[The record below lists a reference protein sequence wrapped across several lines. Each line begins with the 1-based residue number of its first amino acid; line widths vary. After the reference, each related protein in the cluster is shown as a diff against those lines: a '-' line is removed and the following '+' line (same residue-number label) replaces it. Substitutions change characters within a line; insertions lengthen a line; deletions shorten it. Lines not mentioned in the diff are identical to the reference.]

1 MATSYSYYKE
11 EVSNFLKGRF
21 DKTAKVLD
29 VGAGEGTYYKYLGD
43 YFENM
48 EAVEVFKPN
57 IDKYGLRN
65 MYKAVWNCD
74 IKDFEYSF
82 YDIIIFGDVIEHLDV
97 NDAQKVLKYA
107 YDRCKEMIIAIPY
120 ELEQGICENNE
131 YEIHKQPDLTVK
143 IMKERYPYLRCLY
156 RNDEYGY
163 YVKDDTNDEEKTV
176 IETVNTNDI
185 KVSVVIPVYN
195 QEELVIKC
203 LDSIP
208 KRDDIEII
216 CVNDGSID
224 NTLVNLK
231 EYKKNIYDK
240 LKIITYKKNKGV
252 SYARNQG
259 LEASKGEYVI
269 FIDSDD
275 YLYPDAF
282 NDIID
287 TYLKSQDVI
296 YYAMENNYDKVWYVN
311 SENLTIRVGMFKF
324 IRKEFIGDLRFEVGK
339 QYAEDRDFTLELLDM
354 KPNICYT
361 DIVMYHYNYPRSGS
375 LSALGENR
383 K

>member
-74 IKDFEYSF
+74 IRDFEYNF

-107 YDRCKEMIIAIPY
+107 YDRCEELIVAIPY

-156 RNDEYGY
+156 RNNEYGY

-176 IETVNTNDI
+176 IETVNTNNI
-185 KVSVVIPVYN
+185 KVSVIIPIYN
-195 QEELVIKC
+195 QEKLVIKC

-216 CVNDGSID
+216 CVNDASID

-269 FIDSDD
+269 FVDSDD

-282 NDIID
+282 NAIID
-287 TYLKSQDVI
+287 TYLKGQDVI

-339 QYAEDRDFTLELLDM
+339 QYAEDRDFTLKLLDM

>member
-11 EVSNFLKGRF
+11 DVSNYLREKF
-21 DKTAKVLD
+21 DRDATVLD

-43 YFENM
+43 YFKNM

-74 IKDFEYSF
+74 IKDFEYNF

-97 NDAQKVLKYA
+97 EEAQKVLKYA
-107 YDRCKEMIIAIPY
+107 YDRCKEMVVAIPY

-131 YEIHKQPDLTVK
+131 YEIHKQPDLTVE
-143 IMKERYPYLRCLY
+143 IMKERYPYLKCLY
-156 RNDEYGY
+156 RNSEYGY
-163 YVKDDTNDEEKTV
+163 YVKDDTDGEEESIIEITDE
-176 IETVNTNDI
+176 NTI

-195 QEELVIKC
+195 QEELVINC
-203 LDSIP
+203 LESIP

-224 NTLVNLK
+224 NTLTSLK
-231 EYKKNIYDK
+231 EYKKNVYNK
-240 LKIITYKKNKGV
+240 LNIITYKKNKGV
-252 SYARNQG
+252 SYARNKG
-259 LEASKGEYVI
+259 LEAAKGEYILFV
-269 FIDSDD
+269 DSDD

-282 NDIID
+282 NILMNK
-287 TYLKSQDVI
+287 YLKGQDMI

-311 SENLTIRVGMFKF
+311 NDTVSIRVGMFKF

-339 QYAEDRDFTLELLDM
+339 QYAEDRDFTLKLLDL
-354 KPNICYT
+354 KPNIRYT
-361 DIVMYHYNYPRSGS
+361 DIIMYHYNYPRGGS
-375 LSALGENR
+375 LSAIAEHR
-383 K
+383 H